1 MLPPEFF
8 KRRSRPFLLL
18 ELLSLKSNNV
28 FNVLLLSVQA
38 RKNLAHFLPEQS
50 VTPPSEVSMTVV
62 SALLLEA
69 SLLSPVFVFGALV
82 VPVVVCFLSALS
94 DLDLLEDEPPPGPDR
109 STHNT
114 QSSRSSSLTLIYL
127 ILTVSRDDLLGDLSK
142 RRFLLELVLFAEV
155 DPPKSL
161 KNLRSSLVQ

>member
-50 VTPPSEVSMTVV
+50 VTPPSEVNMTVV
-62 SALLLEA
+62 SVVLLEA
-69 SLLSPVFVFGALV
+69 SVLGVFGGFGAWVPSRFLV
-82 VPVVVCFLSALS
+82 VVGFLSALS
-94 DLDLLEDEPPPGPDR
+94 ELVVESLEEEPPPDR
-109 STHNT
+109 STKNT
-114 QSSRSSSLTLIYL
+114 HSSRSSTLTLINL
-127 ILTVSRDDLLGDLSK
+127 MLVDFSK
-142 RRFLLELVLFAEV
+142 RRFLLGLVLFEAV
-155 DPPKSL
+155 DPPSSLKSL
-161 KNLRSSLVQ
+161 SKVPSSLMQ

>member
-1 MLPPEFF
+1 M
-8 KRRSRPFLLL
+8 
-18 ELLSLKSNNV
+18 
-28 FNVLLLSVQA
+28 LLSVQA
-38 RKNLAHFLPEQS
+38 RMNSSHFSPEHLL
-50 VTPPSEVSMTVV
+50 TLLLEESMTFV

-69 SLLSPVFVFGALV
+69 SLLSSPVFVFGALV